1 MGSGTQASSSPL
13 GKEKPPAV
21 GMGEDLE
28 TQGIVPST
36 TDCPPTE
43 VPGQPY
49 QGTRLAVE
57 DTLGLSGL

>member
-28 TQGIVPST
+28 TQGVGPST
-36 TDCPPTE
+36 TDCIPQKSA
-43 VPGQPY
+43 GQPY
-49 QGTRLAVE
+49 QGTRLAME
-57 DTLGLSGL
+57 DTPGLSGL